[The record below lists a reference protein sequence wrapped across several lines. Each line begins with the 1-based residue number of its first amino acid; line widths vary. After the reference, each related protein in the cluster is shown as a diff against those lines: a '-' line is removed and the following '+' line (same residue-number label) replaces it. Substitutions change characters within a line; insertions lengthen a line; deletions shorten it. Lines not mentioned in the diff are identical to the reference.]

1 MFWHNQGIN
10 GSYQHATKDVTLS
23 QATNVTFSADGMGGV
38 FKFNF
43 NNATNWYDNTQG
55 VHIMWFRL
63 QEEMESM
70 KKKVMLFTMLILVIM
85 TILYLFFSNKE
96 ESNIS
101 GNKTNEPHYR
111 LKVED
116 MSKYLES
123 TNQTGYVFLGW
134 YNNHKYLVGE
144 IDLVYVKYDRNIIS
158 FIEALEKK
166 YITLEELTNSMDL
179 VPGSNS
185 FYKYDGTNGTNEL
198 SKDKFSILICD
209 DKIIIDSFDKE
220 LKCW

>member
-1 MFWHNQGIN
+1 
-10 GSYQHATKDVTLS
+10 
-23 QATNVTFSADGMGGV
+23 
-38 FKFNF
+38 
-43 NNATNWYDNTQG
+43 
-55 VHIMWFRL
+55 
-63 QEEMESM
+63 M

-85 TILYLFFSNKE
+85 SILYLFFSNKE

>member
-1 MFWHNQGIN
+1 
-10 GSYQHATKDVTLS
+10 
-23 QATNVTFSADGMGGV
+23 
-38 FKFNF
+38 
-43 NNATNWYDNTQG
+43 
-55 VHIMWFRL
+55 
-63 QEEMESM
+63 M

-134 YNNHKYLVGE
+134 YNNYKYLVGE
-144 IDLVYVKYDRNIIS
+144 IDLVYVKYKLYY
-158 FIEALEKK
+158 FI
-166 YITLEELTNSMDL
+166 
-179 VPGSNS
+179 
-185 FYKYDGTNGTNEL
+185 
-198 SKDKFSILICD
+198 
-209 DKIIIDSFDKE
+209 
-220 LKCW
+220 